1 MVIYLKLKR
10 THDLKDKAAKNWT
23 QIYNYKIIKYNSE
36 IRSIRQ
42 FTEKVRSHNN
52 ATIFCLLQFHFFP
65 LHFLYAQQ
73 ERERERR
80 GGGGIMPGGGRGWGR
95 AQA

>member
-52 ATIFCLLQFHFFP
+52 ATIFYLLQFHFFP

-73 ERERERR
+73 ERERERER
-80 GGGGIMPGGGRGWGR
+80 GGGGKIAGVGGGKRKEE
-95 AQA
+95 